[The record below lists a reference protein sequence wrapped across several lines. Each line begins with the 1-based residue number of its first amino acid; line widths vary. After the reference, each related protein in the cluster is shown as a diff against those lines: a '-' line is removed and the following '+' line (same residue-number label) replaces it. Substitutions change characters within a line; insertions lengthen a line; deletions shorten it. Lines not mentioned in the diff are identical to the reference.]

1 MQKILITRILFV
13 FSLMLSITACGG
25 MPAQNHEHELRPVN
39 SDPPAEMTSTISLYK
54 ELRKDFKL
62 KHYANRSAVRKQIS
76 WIRHHQSFISN
87 RLNNA
92 SPYLYYIVQQVHAHN
107 LPGEL
112 ALLPIIESAYNP
124 FAYSRRGAAG
134 LWQLMPGTATGYG
147 LKQDWWYDG
156 RRDVFASTKAALSY
170 LTYLNS
176 FFNGNWDLAIAAYDS
191 GEGTVQQAIRYNA
204 RHGYSTAVWDLPL
217 PKETKAYVPRLL
229 ALAAIIDHPNR
240 YGIKLPEIKDGPYF
254 AVVKVKFQIDL
265 AHAAKLAGISL
276 KQLYALNPGFNRW
289 ATDPSGP
296 NRLLLP
302 IASVDKFKLN
312 LAKLPKDQRVNWHR
326 YHVANGDSLGKISH
340 RFHTT
345 VKAVQVVNHIKG
357 NRIYAGQTLLIP
369 EHGKDLQHY
378 DFHSEI
384 NYAKN
389 KQINMGPKRIHYQ
402 VRVGDN
408 LWTIAKKYHIKISQI
423 EFWNKL
429 TRQSP
434 LNVGQKLTLW
444 LPRRSHVPDNIAG
457 NDNSPYRDY
466 NVKKGDS
473 LSVIA
478 KRFNVSSNSI
488 KELNR
493 LDSVQLKV
501 NQRLKIPV

>member
-1 MQKILITRILFV
+1 MLRFLITRIL
-13 FSLMLSITACGG
+13 LAIGLLLSVSACGG
-25 MPAQNHEHELRPVN
+25 MPDQGQDLRSAVA
-39 SDPPAEMTSTISLYK
+39 DPPAETTSTISLYK

-62 KHYANRSAVRKQIS
+62 DHYANRSAVRKQIN
-76 WIRHHQSFISN
+76 WIRRHQSFVSN

-92 SPYLYYIVQQVHAHN
+92 SPYLYYIVQQIHARG

-124 FAYSRRGAAG
+124 FAYSRQGAAG

-156 RRDVFASTKAALSY
+156 RRDVFASTKAALTY

-176 FFNGNWDLAIAAYDS
+176 FFNGNWNLAIAAYDS

-229 ALAAIIDHPNR
+229 ALAAIISHPNR
-240 YGIKLPEIKDGPYF
+240 YGIRLPAIKDGPYF

-302 IASVDKFKLN
+302 VANVDQFKQN

-326 YHVANGDSLGKISH
+326 YQVANGDSLSRISH

-345 VKAVQVVNHIKG
+345 VKAIQVVNHIHD
-357 NRIYAGQTLLIP
+357 NRIYVGQTLLIP

-389 KQINMGPKRIHYQ
+389 KQINIGPRRVNYE
-402 VRVGDN
+402 VRVGDS
-408 LWTIAKKYHIKISQI
+408 LWNIATKYHVKISQI

-429 TRQSP
+429 TRQTP
-434 LNVGQKLTLW
+434 LEVGQKLTLW
-444 LPRRSHVPDNIAG
+444 IPQHSRVPENIAG
-457 NDNSPYRDY
+457 NEQSPYRHY
-466 NVKKGDS
+466 TVKKGDS
-473 LSVIA
+473 LSMIA
-478 KRFNVSSNSI
+478 NRFNVTSNSI
-488 KELNR
+488 KQLNN
-493 LDSVQLKV
+493 LDSAAIKI
-501 NQRLKIPV
+501 NQKLKIPV